1 MRIGTLV
8 RNEWI
13 KTTRRFAF
21 WITLISFAGITAIGF
36 GEQWWSALKNP
47 RVDFGFPDA
56 WAFIT
61 GDYTI
66 VATIFAA
73 IVLTMLLGG
82 EYSYRTARQNVID
95 GLSKEQFFAGKVF
108 TWLGVVAAFWL
119 VEMILGFG
127 FALPGTADGAPFIRA
142 TDLGLVLGMV
152 LAMLLLTSLA
162 FFMTFLSRAAAAGI
176 GLFFLYIA
184 FVEDLL
190 VSLVRLV
197 NEDAAAAIGPHLPMN
212 LAEQAIQTWQWDP
225 AVLAR
230 IVEEAVSAGRTP
242 PEPMAP
248 LLLVGWMAGWMAVVV
263 LGAFAIFRAR
273 DL

>member
-1 MRIGTLV
+1 MRMATLI

-47 RVDFGFPDA
+47 RVSFGFPDA
-56 WAFIT
+56 WAFLT

-108 TWLGVVAAFWL
+108 TWLGVVAAFWI

-127 FALPGTADGAPFIRA
+127 FALPGTADGAPFLR
-142 TDLGLVLGMV
+142 TSDLGLLLGMV
-152 LAMLLLTSLA
+152 LAMLLLSSLA
-162 FFMTFLSRAAAAGI
+162 FFMTFVSRMAAAGI
-176 GLFFLYIA
+176 GLFFLYLA
-184 FVEDLL
+184 FVEDLFTS
-190 VSLVRLV
+190 VVRLI
-197 NEDAAAAIGPHLPMN
+197 NEDAAHAIGQHLPMN
-212 LAEQAIQTWQWDP
+212 LAEQAIRTWQWDP

-230 IVEEAVSAGRTP
+230 MVEEAVNSGHAP
-242 PEPMAP
+242 PEPAEP
-248 LLLVGWMAGWMAVVV
+248 LLLVAWMVGWMAVAV